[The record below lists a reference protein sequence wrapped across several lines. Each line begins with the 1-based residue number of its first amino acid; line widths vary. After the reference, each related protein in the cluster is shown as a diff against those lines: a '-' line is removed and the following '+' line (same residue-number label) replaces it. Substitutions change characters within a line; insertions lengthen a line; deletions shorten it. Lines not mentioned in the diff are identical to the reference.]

1 MDVLSE
7 VLAAVRL
14 SGGVFL
20 DAEFTAPWC
29 IVSQV
34 GPGEFDPQGRMPA
47 QLIAYHYVID
57 GRLLI
62 RVEDGPALPV
72 LAGEIVLLPRNDAHV
87 LGSTV
92 DLRPAVIDDQVQPPG
107 DGTPAVLRYG
117 GGGEPTH
124 IICGYL
130 GSDTPDNLLLKALP
144 PLLKLGVR
152 DGAGGAWLETSFR
165 HAAEQFAVS
174 SSGSAAV
181 LGKLAELL
189 FVEGVRRYVAAL
201 PEGQSGWLAG
211 LHDRSVG
218 RALALLHGRAAH
230 PWTTEELAR
239 EVGLSRSA
247 FAERFTGLIGM
258 PPMRYLANW
267 RLHLAAVRL
276 RESAAATAQIA
287 ADVGYESDAAF
298 NRAFKRAFDTT
309 PAAWRNGG
317 RATP

>member
-7 VLAAVRL
+7 VFAAVRV

-29 IVSQV
+29 VVSQV
-34 GPGEFDPQGRMPA
+34 GPEDFAAQGRLPA
-47 QLIAYHYVID
+47 HLIAYHYVID
-57 GRLLI
+57 GRLLV
-62 RVEDGPALPV
+62 RVGNDAPLPV

-87 LGSTV
+87 LGSAAG
-92 DLRPAVIDDQVQPPG
+92 LRPVVIDDQVQAPG
-107 DGTPAVLRYG
+107 ERTPAVLRHG

-130 GSDTPDNLLLKALP
+130 GCDMPDNLLLKTLP

-152 DGAGGAWLETSFR
+152 DGAGGAWMENSFR
-165 HAAEQFAVS
+165 HAAAEFAVS

-211 LHDRSVG
+211 LRDRLIG
-218 RALALLHGRAAH
+218 RALALLHGRVAH
-230 PWTTEELAR
+230 P
-239 EVGLSRSA
+239 
-247 FAERFTGLIGM
+247 
-258 PPMRYLANW
+258 
-267 RLHLAAVRL
+267 
-276 RESAAATAQIA
+276 
-287 ADVGYESDAAF
+287 
-298 NRAFKRAFDTT
+298 
-309 PAAWRNGG
+309 
-317 RATP
+317 